1 MADANT
7 KAKPA
12 SKSIRSKK
20 LAVMSEAIDTTLAQT
35 PVVQVP
41 FSTLEKSPLN
51 VRTVPYPAESVAQL
65 ADTIATV
72 GLLQNLVV
80 HTLPDGKY
88 GVAAGGRRLAAIHL
102 LVERGSYAPD
112 DTIPVKIVA
121 DDIARAVSLIENEQ
135 HLKMHPAEQI
145 VGFRALAA
153 EGKTPEQIG
162 DLMGYSSRHV
172 QRCLKLANLDTS
184 LLKELAED
192 AISLEQCQMLALEN
206 DQERQV
212 QVWEQA
218 RQYYNGTGVPP
229 AYLRNKIVSDE
240 LLTGSGLF
248 RFVGEA
254 AYEAAGGVIRRD
266 LFSNDESSW
275 ADRLL
280 TETLALKKLEV
291 HAQQVMAEE
300 GWSWCESR
308 LSAVR
313 AFGTDSMAWQLNM
326 PDPVYTQEE
335 EARLTELD
343 AELEGCTTH
352 DDENAIQQE
361 IEDIENAAQERL
373 LTPDFKHTHGI
384 FVSLD
389 DGEFTVQR
397 GVLRVVKK
405 DDDEDNEEATTA
417 IKGITHIAPPPEKAD
432 AYSATLVKAM
442 SSERTLAVQAALAG
456 DPQVSVALLTWTMC
470 RSIFMTGYS
479 KTPNPL
485 KFSLHNSQYALISNA
500 LSGEN
505 GMAFQAMQSEVS
517 EIKKTLP
524 EGWQD
529 DFTRLLDLPQESV
542 LRLLG
547 FCVAFGIDGVQE
559 RLYNRTDRSPL
570 EGLEAALNFDLR
582 EWWQPTAEGYFCKL
596 SRNQICE
603 ALTEAGFSGRA
614 RDAMKMKRGDAA
626 TAAAEAISS
635 TRWVPDWMTRPQ
647 PQESDTQNDS
657 TVTGLNETDHAA

>member
-12 SKSIRSKK
+12 SKSMRSKK
-20 LAVMSEAIDTTLAQT
+20 LAVMSDAIDTTLAQT

-41 FSTLEKSPLN
+41 FSALEKSPLN

-80 HTLPDGKY
+80 HVLADGKY
-88 GVAAGGRRLAAIHL
+88 GVAAGGRRLAAMHL
-102 LVERGSYAPD
+102 LTERGSFAPD
-112 DTIPVKIVA
+112 EAIPVKIVA

-145 VGFRALAA
+145 IGFRALAA

-172 QRCLKLANLDTS
+172 QRCLKLANLDAS
-184 LLKELAED
+184 LLNELAQD
-192 AISLEQCQMLALEN
+192 TLSLEQCQMLALEN

-218 RQYYNGTGVPP
+218 KQYYNGTGVPP
-229 AYLRNKIVSDE
+229 GYLRNKIVSDE
-240 LLTGSGLF
+240 LVTGSGLF

-275 ADRLL
+275 ADRHL
-280 TETLALKKLEV
+280 TETLALKKLEA
-291 HAQQVMAEE
+291 HAQHVMAE
-300 GWSWCESR
+300 
-308 LSAVR
+308 
-313 AFGTDSMAWQLNM
+313 
-326 PDPVYTQEE
+326 
-335 EARLTELD
+335 
-343 AELEGCTTH
+343 
-352 DDENAIQQE
+352 
-361 IEDIENAAQERL
+361 
-373 LTPDFKHTHGI
+373 
-384 FVSLD
+384 
-389 DGEFTVQR
+389 
-397 GVLRVVKK
+397 
-405 DDDEDNEEATTA
+405 
-417 IKGITHIAPPPEKAD
+417 
-432 AYSATLVKAM
+432 
-442 SSERTLAVQAALAG
+442 
-456 DPQVSVALLTWTMC
+456 
-470 RSIFMTGYS
+470 
-479 KTPNPL
+479 
-485 KFSLHNSQYALISNA
+485 
-500 LSGEN
+500 
-505 GMAFQAMQSEVS
+505 
-517 EIKKTLP
+517 

-529 DFTRLLDLPQESV
+529 DFTWLLDWPQEFV
-542 LRLLG
+542 LKLLG

-559 RLYNRTDRSPL
+559 RLYNRTERSPL
-570 EGLEAALNFDLR
+570 EGVEAALNFDLR

-603 ALTEAGFSGRA
+603 ALTDAGFSGRA
-614 RDAMKMKRGDAA
+614 SDAMKMKRGDAA

-647 PQESDTQNDS
+647 PQESATQNDS

>member
-20 LAVMSEAIDTTLAQT
+20 LAVMSDAIDTTLAQT

-41 FSTLEKSPLN
+41 FSALEKSPLN

-80 HTLPDGKY
+80 HVLADGKY
-88 GVAAGGRRLAAIHL
+88 GVAAGGRRLAAMHL
-102 LVERGSYAPD
+102 LTERGNFAPD
-112 DTIPVKIVA
+112 EAIPVKIVA

-184 LLKELAED
+184 LLKELAQD

-218 RQYYNGTGVPP
+218 KQYYNGTGVPP
-229 AYLRNKIVSDE
+229 GYLRNKIVSEE
-240 LLTGSGLF
+240 LVTGSGLF

-275 ADRLL
+275 ADRHL
-280 TETLALKKLEV
+280 TETLALKKLEA
-291 HAQQVMAEE
+291 HAQHVMAEE

-308 LSAVR
+308 LGAVR
-313 AFGTDSMAWQLNM
+313 AYGTDSMAWQLNM

-343 AELEGCTTH
+343 AELEGCSTY
-352 DDENAIQQE
+352 DDENAFQQE

-373 LTPDFKHTHGI
+373 LTPEFKNTHGI
-384 FVSLD
+384 FVSLE
-389 DGEFTVQR
+389 DGEISVQR

-405 DDDEDNEEATTA
+405 DDDENSEEVTTT

-432 AYSATLVKAM
+432 SYSATLVKAM

-470 RSIFMTGYS
+470 RSIFGSGYGY
-479 KTPNPL
+479 TPSPL
-485 KFSLHNSQYALISNA
+485 KLSLHSSQYALKNNA

-505 GMAFQAMQSEVS
+505 GMAFQAMQSKVC
-517 EIKKTLP
+517 EIEKTLP

-529 DFTRLLDLPQESV
+529 DFTWLLGWPQEFV
-542 LRLLG
+542 LKLLG

-559 RLYNRTDRSPL
+559 RLYNRTERSPL

-596 SRNQICE
+596 SRDQICE
-603 ALTEAGFSGRA
+603 ALTDAGFSDRA

-626 TAAAEAISS
+626 TAAAEAVSS

-647 PQESDTQNDS
+647 PQESATQNDS
-657 TVTGLNETDHAA
+657 TVTDINDTDHAA

>member
-12 SKSIRSKK
+12 SKSMRSKK
-20 LAVMSEAIDTTLAQT
+20 LAVMSDAIDTTLAQT

-41 FSTLEKSPLN
+41 FSALEKSPLN
-51 VRTVPYPAESVAQL
+51 VRTVPYPADSVAQL

-80 HTLPDGKY
+80 HVLADGKY
-88 GVAAGGRRLAAIHL
+88 GVAAGGRRLAAMHL
-102 LVERGSYAPD
+102 LTERGSFAPD
-112 DTIPVKIVA
+112 EAIPVKIVA

-145 VGFRALAA
+145 IGFRALAA

-172 QRCLKLANLDTS
+172 QRCLKLANLDAS
-184 LLKELAED
+184 LLNELAQD
-192 AISLEQCQMLALEN
+192 TLSLEQCQMLALEN

-218 RQYYNGTGVPP
+218 KQYYNGTGVPP
-229 AYLRNKIVSDE
+229 GYLRNKIVSDE
-240 LLTGSGLF
+240 LVTGSGLF

-275 ADRLL
+275 ADRHL
-280 TETLALKKLEV
+280 TETLALKKLEA
-291 HAQQVMAEE
+291 HAQHVMAEE

-308 LSAVR
+308 LNAVR
-313 AFGTDSMAWQLNM
+313 AFGTDSMVWQLNM

-335 EARLTELD
+335 EARLTEL
-343 AELEGCTTH
+343 EGCSTY
-352 DDENAIQQE
+352 DDENAFQQE

-373 LTPDFKHTHGI
+373 LTAEFKNTHGI

-389 DGEFTVQR
+389 DGEISVQR

-417 IKGITHIAPPPEKAD
+417 IKGITHISPPPEKAD
-432 AYSATLVKAM
+432 SYSATLVKAM

-485 KFSLHNSQYALISNA
+485 KLSLHNSQYALISNA

-505 GMAFQAMQSEVS
+505 GMAFQAMQSKVS
-517 EIKKTLP
+517 EIEKTLP

-529 DFTRLLDLPQESV
+529 DFTWLLDWPQEFV
-542 LRLLG
+542 QKLLG

-559 RLYNRTDRSPL
+559 RLYNRTERSPL
-570 EGLEAALNFDLR
+570 EGVEAALNFDLR

-603 ALTEAGFSGRA
+603 ALADAGFSGRA
-614 RDAMKMKRGDAA
+614 SDAMKMKRGDAA

-647 PQESDTQNDS
+647 PQESATQNDS